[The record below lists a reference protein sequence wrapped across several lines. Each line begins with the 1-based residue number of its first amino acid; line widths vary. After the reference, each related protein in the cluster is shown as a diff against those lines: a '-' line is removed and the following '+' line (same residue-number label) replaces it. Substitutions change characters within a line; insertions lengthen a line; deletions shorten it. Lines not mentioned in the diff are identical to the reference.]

1 LNLLKCPEPNDFM
14 QMSLFSPEDKKIVEL
29 VKHTAAIHIKGN
41 LSLVDRK
48 VLNVLLKNAYSELE
62 TAKYH
67 TIRLSEIKDSIGWSG
82 KNYMQ
87 LKLSLQRLVDTK
99 IEWNILRKDKK
110 NEWVICS
117 LLAGAKIADGKCI
130 YDYSYHLK
138 SLFKNPNIYSK
149 IDLLMQNNFKS
160 KYSLILWEYLTDY
173 LGTKDVVITDWIRIM
188 DYRDL
193 MGIGREQY
201 KTFKLFN
208 FYLVSAPLEE
218 INRVS
223 GIEAEAECSG
233 RNAEFIRFIIRSR
246 KPETQTIE
254 NIEIE
259 ELVIDDDKIKA
270 KLLNFCKLSSST
282 VDQILEKYDPE
293 QLIENIAYI
302 EAESKRGVVKN
313 IAAYSINA
321 IKNDF
326 RLSSQLS
333 LDIKPFKEE
342 SKEIKGFREKLKR
355 AFIHNQLDYDLYLNG
370 NDIRQAEGGFLIFVS
385 DKASVRLV
393 EKYSDIL
400 EKFKI
405 TLEIKK

>member
-1 LNLLKCPEPNDFM
+1 
-14 QMSLFSPEDKKIVEL
+14 MSLFPTEDKKIVEL

-173 LGTKDVVITDWIRIM
+173 LGTKDEVITDWIRIA

-223 GIEAEAECSG
+223 TIEAEAECSG
-233 RNAEFIRFIIRSR
+233 RNAEFMRFIIRSR
-246 KPETQTIE
+246 KPETKTIE

-259 ELVIDDDKIKA
+259 EAIIDDEKAEDKTRA
-270 KLLNFCKLSSST
+270 KLLDFCKLSSSA
-282 VDQILEKYDPE
+282 VDQILEKYDHE
-293 QLIENIAYI
+293 QLIGNIEYI
-302 EAESKRGVVKN
+302 EAEHKKGVVKN
-313 IAAYSINA
+313 IAAYSMNA

-333 LDIKPFKEE
+333 LDIKPLKEE

-370 NDIRQAEGGFLIFVS
+370 NDIKKTEDGFLIFVS
-385 DKASVRLV
+385 DKALVRLV

-405 TLEIKK
+405 TLELKK

>member
-1 LNLLKCPEPNDFM
+1 M

-48 VLNVLLKNAYSELE
+48 VLNVLLRNAYSALDVVEN
-62 TAKYH
+62 H
-67 TIRLSEIKDSIGWSG
+67 TIKLSEIKDLIGW
-82 KNYMQ
+82 KNRSYEDI
-87 LKLSLQRLVDTK
+87 KKSLRNLVDTK

-110 NEWVICS
+110 NEWVVCS
-117 LLAGAKIADGKCI
+117 LLAGAKIVDGECT
-130 YDYSYHLK
+130 YSYFSALRK
-138 SLFKNPNIYSK
+138 LLKNPNIYSK

-173 LGTKDVVITDWIRIM
+173 LGTKDAIMTDWIRIA

-208 FYLVSAPLEE
+208 FYLVNAPLEE
-218 INRVS
+218 INKVS
-223 GIEAEAECSG
+223 TIEAEAECSG
-233 RNAEFIRFIIRSR
+233 RNAEFIRFIIRS
-246 KPETQTIE
+246 KKLEIKAIE

-259 ELVIDDDKIKA
+259 EAIIDDDRIKS
-270 KLLNFCKLSSST
+270 KLLNFCKLSSSA

-293 QLIENIAYI
+293 QLIENISYI
-302 EAESKRGVVKN
+302 EAESKKGVVKN
-313 IAAYSINA
+313 IAAYSMNA

-333 LDIKPFKEE
+333 LDIKPLKEE

-405 TLEIKK
+405 TLELKK